1 VNPVEDTIFGKITRG
16 DIPTDFLYEDN
27 LCVVIRDLYPQAP
40 THVLIIPRQP
50 IAMLSAASE
59 DDQALLGH
67 LMLVAGKMAKQLGV
81 EDAFRL
87 VVNNGEGGGQTVF
100 HLHLHLLAGRDMK
113 EGELVQGLAR

>member
-1 VNPVEDTIFGKITRG
+1 MNPVEDTIFGKITRG

-113 EGELVQGLAR
+113 EGELGQGLAR